1 MKTMIDKF
9 IESLK
14 DSLSD
19 MITIEII
26 PEEMSELLSELEDHK
41 NLFYLVDKYLGDLT
55 EDNFQDV
62 LEYVEEMNDKPE
74 PPEGK

>member
-1 MKTMIDKF
+1 MKTQVDKL
-9 IESLK
+9 IEALNSETGWVW
-14 DSLSD
+14 LSC
-19 MITIEII
+19 MNEK
-26 PEEMSELLSELEDHK
+26 EKLQLLSELEDHK